1 VGALPRGKF
10 YPVARFGL
18 RFTYRA
24 RCEFEH
30 RVRGETGRQPPRT
43 HAAPDL
49 FHSQFA
55 IQVNEIDGE
64 LHAERVDR
72 LAGPDPQAFSRPEFL
87 ASQQTLPSLRAVI
100 RNLHAMGEHR
110 LAGEVRDPETK
121 ILFCLA
127 APSEAVEERAN
138 RFHAVA
144 ALSPFSEE
152 MLRLASDAMTH
163 SRLVQRPKADDVYRL
178 SFTKTARKTILR
190 LKLLQVLPNSINA
203 QTIRRAYRQQV
214 HDGQETVH
222 ECECPRQMQ
231 AEYT

>member
-1 VGALPRGKF
+1 MGALPRGKF

-55 IQVNEIDGE
+55 VKVNEVDGE
-64 LHAERVDR
+64 LHAEGVDGF
-72 LAGPDPQAFSRPEFL
+72 AGPDPQAFSRPEFL
-87 ASQQTLPSLRAVI
+87 ASQQTLPALRAVI
-100 RNLHAMGEHR
+100 RNLHGMGEHR

-121 ILFCLA
+121 IGFCLA
-127 APSEAVEERAN
+127 APSEAVEDRTN
-138 RFHAVA
+138 RFHAGA

-152 MLRLASDAMTH
+152 MLRLASVAMTK
-163 SRLVQRPKADDVYRL
+163 STLVQRPKVNDVYRL
-178 SFTKTARKTILR
+178 SFTRPRGRQLYDS
-190 LKLLQVLPNSINA
+190 KLLQMLPNSINA
-203 QTIRRAYRQQV
+203 QTIRRPYRQQV
-214 HDGQETVH
+214 YDGEETVH